1 MHLNQS
7 FTENLDGF
15 RWNLLIRGK
24 MLLIGVRLKGLHG
37 DGEDGFIMV
46 VTTLLIGCGKL
57 QSKDNIE

>member
-7 FTENLDGF
+7 FTENFDGF

-24 MLLIGVRLKGLHG
+24 MLLIGVRLKGLDG

-46 VTTLLIGCGKL
+46 VTILLIGCGKL
-57 QSKDNIE
+57 QSNNIE